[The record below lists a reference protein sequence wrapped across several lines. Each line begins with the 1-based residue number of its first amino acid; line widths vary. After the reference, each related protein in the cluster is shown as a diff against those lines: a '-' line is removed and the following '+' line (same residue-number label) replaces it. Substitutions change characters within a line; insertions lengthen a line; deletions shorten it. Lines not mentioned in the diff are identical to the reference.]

1 MSRPL
6 EELAHATQGKAER
19 EARAW
24 FADDMLLY
32 PENPGESIY
41 NVVGTSKKFQLNS
54 QMQK

>member
-32 PENPGESIY
+32 PENPGESIIMLLELVR
-41 NVVGTSKKFQLNS
+41 NFS
-54 QMQK
+54 